1 MGRKAD
7 SALGLSRALRQPFRG
22 ENSNICLG
30 RMCLFL
36 DYNVE
41 NYDLKA
47 PTGILLG
54 ATDQEFA
61 SSSLRLTCTCSCM
74 IRVRKLEEDFEEGED
89 RAEEDEADLIQK
101 LAMACFDLQASQP
114 ELYLVMT
121 KMGMV
126 TMMVIYINR
135 KISYGPNGRM
145 DGWRR

>member
-1 MGRKAD
+1 
-7 SALGLSRALRQPFRG
+7 
-22 ENSNICLG
+22 
-30 RMCLFL
+30 MCLFL

-74 IRVRKLEEDFEEGED
+74 IRVRKLEEG
-89 RAEEDEADLIQK
+89 AEEDEADLIQK

-114 ELYLVMT
+114 ELYLIMT
-121 KMGMV
+121 EMGMV
-126 TMMVIYINR
+126 AMMVIYTYK

>member
-1 MGRKAD
+1 MFGRD
-7 SALGLSRALRQPFRG
+7 VFV
-22 ENSNICLG
+22 
-30 RMCLFL
+30 

-74 IRVRKLEEDFEEGED
+74 IRVRKLEEDLEEG
-89 RAEEDEADLIQK
+89 EDEADLIQK

-114 ELYLVMT
+114 ELYLIMT
-121 KMGMV
+121 EMGMV
-126 TMMVIYINR
+126 AMMVIYIYR
-135 KISYGPNGRM
+135 KISYGPM
-145 DGWRR
+145 CEWTDGWMEEMIKELCERLLEHDGIKC

>member
-1 MGRKAD
+1 
-7 SALGLSRALRQPFRG
+7 
-22 ENSNICLG
+22 
-30 RMCLFL
+30 MCLFL

-74 IRVRKLEEDFEEGED
+74 IRVRKLEEDFEE
-89 RAEEDEADLIQK
+89 EDEADLIQK

-121 KMGMV
+121 EMGMV
-126 TMMVIYINR
+126 AMMVIYINR

>member
-7 SALGLSRALRQPFRG
+7 SGLGLSRALRQPFRG

-74 IRVRKLEEDFEEGED
+74 IRVRKLEEDLEEG
-89 RAEEDEADLIQK
+89 EDEADLIQK

-121 KMGMV
+121 EMGMV
-126 TMMVIYINR
+126 AMMVIYINR

>member
-1 MGRKAD
+1 
-7 SALGLSRALRQPFRG
+7 
-22 ENSNICLG
+22 
-30 RMCLFL
+30 MCLFL

-74 IRVRKLEEDFEEGED
+74 IRVRKLEEGED

-121 KMGMV
+121 EMGMV
-126 TMMVIYINR
+126 AMMVIYIYR
-135 KISYGPNGRM
+135 QISYGPMCEWM
-145 DGWRR
+145 DGWMDGPRR

>member
-7 SALGLSRALRQPFRG
+7 SGLGLSRALRQPFRG

-74 IRVRKLEEDFEEGED
+74 IRVRKLEEDLEEG
-89 RAEEDEADLIQK
+89 EDEADLIQK

-114 ELYLVMT
+114 ELYLIMT
-121 KMGMV
+121 EMGMV
-126 TMMVIYINR
+126 AMMVIYIYR
-135 KISYGPNGRM
+135 QISYGPMCEWM
-145 DGWRR
+145 DGWMDGPRR